1 MSGSR
6 EVVCLHGMWMPG
18 SEMAYIKRQLE
29 NEHGFRCHLFSYP
42 SVQATLDQNVELL
55 AEHLGKDSR
64 RDVHLVGHSLGG
76 VLALRL
82 LALYPDAPVA
92 RIVCLGSPLS
102 GSRAASFLTQHE
114 WGNAIL
120 GRTIAAGV
128 VNESA
133 SEWATQV
140 TNLAEV
146 GIIAGTVP
154 LGLGRLVARFDGEN
168 DGTVAVSETQLPG
181 ARDHICLPV
190 NHMGMV
196 VSKDVANQAA
206 AFLLRGEFLREDPAN
221 NFGDSDLN

>member
-1 MSGSR
+1 MSDSKD
-6 EVVCLHGMWMPG
+6 VVCLHGMWMPG

-29 NEHGFRCHLFSYP
+29 TEHDFNCSLFSYP

-55 AEHLGKDSR
+55 AEHLGKDPR
-64 RDVHLVGHSLGG
+64 QDMHLVGHSLGG

-92 RIVCLGSPLS
+92 RIVCLGSPLA

-114 WGNAIL
+114 WGSMIL
-120 GRTIAAGV
+120 GKTITAGV

-133 SEWATQV
+133 NEWAAQV
-140 TNLAEV
+140 TNLADV

-154 LGLGRLVARFDGEN
+154 LGLGRLVANFDGEN
-168 DGTVAVSETQLPG
+168 DGTVAVSETRLPG

-196 VSKDVANQAA
+196 VSKEVADQTA
-206 AFLLRGEFLREDPAN
+206 AFLLRGEFLRE
-221 NFGDSDLN
+221 